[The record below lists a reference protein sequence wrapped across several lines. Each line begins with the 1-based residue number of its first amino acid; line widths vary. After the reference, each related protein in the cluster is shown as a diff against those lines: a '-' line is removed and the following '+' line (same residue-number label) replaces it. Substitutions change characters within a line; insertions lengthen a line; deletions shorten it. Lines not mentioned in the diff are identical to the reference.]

1 MAAKTETKDYAVIRD
16 GGKQY
21 VVSVGDTIFL
31 ERKGD
36 VSGDIELADVLAIR
50 KGEEFKA
57 GPAAAAGVVV
67 AEVQGEALGPKTV
80 KYMYK
85 RRKGQHT
92 KKGHRQKYLKV
103 KIKDIQGG

>member
-1 MAAKTETKDYAVIRD
+1 MAKTETKDYAVFRD

-21 VVSVGDTIFL
+21 VVSVGDVVHL
-31 ERKGD
+31 EMKGD
-36 VSGDIELADVLAIR
+36 VTGDIELDDVLAVR
-50 KGEEFKA
+50 KGSEFKA
-57 GPAAAAGVVV
+57 GAAVAGKVV
-67 AEVQGEALGPKTV
+67 AEVQGEVKGPKVV

-92 KKGHRQKYLKV
+92 KKGHRQRYLQV